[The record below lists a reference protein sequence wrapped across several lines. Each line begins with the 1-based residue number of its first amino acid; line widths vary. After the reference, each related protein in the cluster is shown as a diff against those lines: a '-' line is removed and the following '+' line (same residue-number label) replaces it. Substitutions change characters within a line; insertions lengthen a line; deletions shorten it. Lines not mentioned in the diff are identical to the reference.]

1 MSGLELCPKCKWGHL
16 YPAVTSSLSTES
28 QFNGIREY
36 ECAIC
41 AYKQRRT
48 KQMQKVHIENKVR
61 GRVNKS
67 KKTKAKTR
75 TERKT
80 TKL

>member
-1 MSGLELCPKCKWGHL
+1 
-16 YPAVTSSLSTES
+16 
-28 QFNGIREY
+28 
-36 ECAIC
+36 
-41 AYKQRRT
+41 
-48 KQMQKVHIENKVR
+48 MQKVHIENKVR

-67 KKTKAKTR
+67 NKTKAKTR